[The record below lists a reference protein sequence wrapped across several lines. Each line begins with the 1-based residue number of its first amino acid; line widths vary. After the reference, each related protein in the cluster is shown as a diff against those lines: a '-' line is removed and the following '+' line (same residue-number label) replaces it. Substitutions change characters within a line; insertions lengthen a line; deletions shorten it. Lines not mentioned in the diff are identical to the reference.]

1 MSDKASLH
9 CVSVFI
15 LTALSLGGSQ
25 VNNSAPVVV
34 QNSIGLLQGFDFLNI
49 STGIQSNNT
58 KRLDLYDHAEFFDWF
73 LNMTKYNHRVR
84 PDTTVE
90 VEYRQKESKKLEL

>member
-34 QNSIGLLQGFDFLNI
+34 QNSTGLLQGSDFLNI

>member
-1 MSDKASLH
+1 MSDKASMH
-9 CVSVFI
+9 CGSVFI
-15 LTALSLGGSQ
+15 LTALSLGGSK
-25 VNNSAPVVV
+25 VNTLAPVVV
-34 QNSIGLLQGFDFLNI
+34 QNSTGLLQGSDFLNI

-73 LNMTKYNHRVR
+73 LNMTKYNPRVR

-90 VEYRQKESKKLEL
+90 VEYPQKESKKLEL